1 MPQELPDDEPGRA
14 FLITAYVVLFLG
26 GAVLGLFGAL
36 LLPYSADSTITTTV
50 PTGGST
56 GAQAAAQ
63 LVAAHGGGAG
73 QVLSVGL
80 LFTLIANPLLSWA
93 GMRMAGTRLAG
104 FLPLAGWLLVVLPL
118 ATSRATGSVVLPS
131 GARSFAFLLIGA
143 LAFTAVA
150 ALGRPT
156 RGMSVLLG
164 QPLAKPQ
171 PAPAPARHPLAK
183 PQSSDPKSGGARPRS
198 KGGKRR

>member
-1 MPQELPDDEPGRA
+1 MPQELPDDEPGRP

-50 PTGGST
+50 PTGGT
-56 GAQAAAQ
+56 GPQAAAH
-63 LVAAHGGGAG
+63 LLAARGGGAG

-104 FLPLAGWLLVVLPL
+104 FMPLAGWLLVVLPL
-118 ATSRATGSVVLPS
+118 ATSRATGSGPCCRAARGASPS
-131 GARSFAFLLIGA
+131 C
-143 LAFTAVA
+143 
-150 ALGRPT
+150 
-156 RGMSVLLG
+156 
-164 QPLAKPQ
+164 
-171 PAPAPARHPLAK
+171 
-183 PQSSDPKSGGARPRS
+183 
-198 KGGKRR
+198 